1 MHRVNEKLE
10 ANDSIEAFHN
20 QSDKYFVHFLAFDRI
35 NELALI
41 VNASCKLVLNHL

>member
-20 QSDKYFVHFLAFDRI
+20 QSDKYFANFLAFDKI
-35 NELALI
+35 NKLKLI
-41 VNASCKLVLNHL
+41 LYASYKL

>member
-20 QSDKYFVHFLAFDRI
+20 QSDKYFAYFLAFNTL
-35 NELALI
+35 NEL
-41 VNASCKLVLNHL
+41 KLSVYA